1 MKCENEKPNYT
12 YMNNYTF
19 GGGEMYKCTRGNIID
34 NKMRGSW

>member
-19 GGGEMYKCTRGNIID
+19 GGGEMRVVYYR
-34 NKMRGSW
+34 